1 MTKQT
6 GNILILDDDEHILL
20 TTKVVLKKHFNRVKV
35 LSSPANLLQTLQQQ
49 SFEVVLLDMNF
60 SAGSTSGAEGLKL
73 LKLIVETSP
82 NTYVILMTAYG
93 DINLAVKGMKLG
105 AMDFVVKPWDND
117 KLVATVRAA
126 CKFSQSKQEIKALKQ
141 RENILIE
148 TINQPT
154 QEIIGD
160 SMQIQKVFDTIAK
173 VGPTDADALIL
184 GENGTGKELI
194 AREIHNQS
202 SRRDKAFVHVD
213 LGAISE
219 SLFESEL
226 FGHEK
231 GAFTDAKEQRI
242 GRFELADGGTLFL
255 DEIGNLSLPLQAK
268 LLSAIQN
275 RGINR
280 VGSATT
286 IPVNIR
292 LICATN
298 LSLKEMARQQTFRE
312 DLLFRINTVEIIVPP
327 LRERG
332 KDVLILARYFLEKFC
347 KKYNKPKLKFSLAA
361 GKKLARYHWP
371 GNIRELMHLVERGVI
386 MSEGNILQVDD
397 FVLTHQPETKVS
409 EGSLNL
415 EDLEK
420 SAISLAINKHNG
432 NLSKAAS
439 ELGLGRTTLYR
450 KMEKYEL

>member
-1 MTKQT
+1 MTKQS

-20 TTKVVLKKHFNRVKV
+20 TTKVVLKKHFNNVRV
-35 LSSPANLLQTLQQQ
+35 LSSPATLLNTLKQET
-49 SFEVVLLDMNF
+49 FEVVLLDMNF

-73 LKLIVETSP
+73 LKSILETSP
-82 NTYVILMTAYG
+82 DTYVILMTAYG
-93 DINLAVKGMKLG
+93 DINLAVKAMKLG

-126 CKFSQSKQEIKALKQ
+126 CKFSQSKQEIKTLKQ

-148 TINQPT
+148 TINQPA
-154 QEIIGD
+154 QEIIGE
-160 SMQIQKVFDTIAK
+160 SPAIQKLFDTMAK
-173 VGPTDADALIL
+173 VAPTEADVLIL

-202 SRRDKAFVHVD
+202 KRRDKTFVHVD
-213 LGAISE
+213 LGSISE

-231 GAFTDAKEQRI
+231 GAFTDAREQRT

-268 LLSAIQN
+268 LLSALQN
-275 RGINR
+275 RKIIR
-280 VGSATT
+280 VGSSTH
-286 IPVNIR
+286 INVDIR

-298 LSLKEMARQQTFRE
+298 RSLKEMVYQNIFRE
-312 DLLFRINTVEIIVPP
+312 DLLFRINTVEIIAPP
-327 LRERG
+327 LRDRE
-332 KDVLILARYFLEKFC
+332 KDVIILARYFLKKFC
-347 KKYNKPKLKFSLAA
+347 KKYNKHKLKLSPPASR
-361 GKKLARYHWP
+361 KLARYHWP

-386 MSEGNILQVDD
+386 MSDGETLQADD
-397 FVLTHQPETKVS
+397 FLLNHQPETAAS

-420 SAISLAINKHNG
+420 STIALALNKHNG
-432 NLSKAAS
+432 NLSKTAK